1 MDYNDLFLI
10 DFGNKFRKFKKKK
23 LVFYLNDFNPTLFF
37 RKYHDFNI
45 VGVMDKYTVGGIA
58 YGKEI
63 LSYERVLELQT
74 DIIVIAAEPI
84 YYEIIRRR
92 ISEFCRINNIQLY
105 TIDGTRLSVERDYI
119 ISERAYY
126 NLGMPLVKKM
136 IDRYQVISFN
146 IFDTLVM
153 YRVLEEADVY
163 QLIANKL
170 RETSFNELDFVR
182 WRKQVEREL
191 KLINRYT
198 LNKTYELLQRKLQL
212 TDRDTDFLLETEKE
226 VRRNILI
233 PRQDMVDVLNYAKK
247 NGKKVLLIENN
258 FLPEEYIEDLLNLCG
273 VEGYDKIL
281 ISSSDDYSKNY
292 ERILSCLDDGIRSLH
307 IGQDDTSKVQVVLKG
322 QVSTCRILSARDML
336 TISVYNDYFNE
347 ESSYYERLKWGY
359 FISNLFNSPFALYHT
374 EGRGKI
380 NKTYDISQLY
390 IAPLVMDF
398 MIWLIKNIKQN
409 GLEKILFASRDGFV
423 VQKLYELMVQNLK
436 LKGMPVGQYFLT
448 SRLLSII
455 ARINSVEDLEDALKQ
470 VKTEN
475 AEDILLH
482 WFMLKKVDIKK
493 FDRNRYKDSE
503 EYILDHAPAILEKA
517 KEISRLYKKYGDKFD
532 IKDSN
537 KIGIFDFV
545 ASGTCQLNINK
556 IFEKNLE
563 GYYFYRLYSKDSE
576 KQKLNIKS
584 FASENK
590 VIEENSLFM
599 ECIFTSPD
607 ATVLGFDKKGRPIY
621 DVESRSPEEKNYC
634 MELQQGIIDY
644 VEQMTYALGD
654 INTLIVKEKSIYF
667 LDFLHSGYTI
677 IENEMFKN
685 YVVKD
690 EFIRCESH
698 VGNMYQY

>member
-10 DFGNKFRKFKKKK
+10 EFGNQFRKFKKKK

-37 RKYHDFNI
+37 QKYHDFNI
-45 VGVMDKYTVGGIA
+45 IGVMDKYTVGGIA

-74 DIIVIAAEPI
+74 DIIVSAAEPV

-105 TIDGTRLSVERDYI
+105 TIDGARLSVEKDYV
-119 ISERAYY
+119 ISEHAYY
-126 NLGMPLVKKM
+126 NLDAQLVKKM

-153 YRVLEEADVY
+153 YRALEEADVY

-170 RETSFNELDFVR
+170 QETSCNELDFVR

-198 LNKTYELLQRKLQL
+198 LDKIYEVLQRKLQL
-212 TDRDTDFLLETEKE
+212 TDGDTDFLLETEKE
-226 VRRNILI
+226 VRRNITI

-247 NGKKVLLIENN
+247 NGKKVLLIEST
-258 FLPEEYIEDLLNLCG
+258 FLPEEYIEELLNLCG
-273 VEGYDKIL
+273 VGGYDEIL
-281 ISSSDDYSKNY
+281 ISSSDNYSKNY
-292 ERILSCLDDGIRSLH
+292 ERILSYLDDGMRSLH
-307 IGQDDTSKVQVVLKG
+307 IGQDDTSKVQAALKG
-322 QVSTCRILSARDML
+322 RVSICRILSARDML

-347 ESSYYERLKWGY
+347 EFSYYERLKWGY
-359 FISNLFNSPFALYHT
+359 FISSLFNSPFALYHT

-398 MIWLIKNIKQN
+398 MIWLITNIKQN
-409 GLEKILFASRDGFV
+409 SLEKILFSSRDGYI

-436 LKGMPVGQYFLT
+436 LKGMPVGYYFLT

-455 ARINSVEDLEDALKQ
+455 AQIHSVEDLEDALKQ

-475 AEDILLH
+475 AEDILIH
-482 WFMLKKVDIKK
+482 WFMLKEDEIKK
-493 FDRNRYKDSE
+493 FDRDRYKDSE
-503 EYILDHAPAILEKA
+503 EYILDHASVILEKA
-517 KEISRLYKKYGDKFD
+517 KEISRLYKEYGDKFG
-532 IKDSN
+532 IRDSN

-556 IFEKNLE
+556 IFGKNLE
-563 GYYFYRLYSKDSE
+563 GYYFYRLYSKDSG
-576 KQKLNIKS
+576 KQKLNIES

-590 VIEENSLFM
+590 MIEENSLFM
-599 ECIFTSPD
+599 
-607 ATVLGFDKKGRPIY
+607 
-621 DVESRSPEEKNYC
+621 
-634 MELQQGIIDY
+634 
-644 VEQMTYALGD
+644 
-654 INTLIVKEKSIYF
+654 
-667 LDFLHSGYTI
+667 
-677 IENEMFKN
+677 
-685 YVVKD
+685 
-690 EFIRCESH
+690 
-698 VGNMYQY
+698 